1 MSFNALGN
9 FYGLEIRHRIFR
21 GLHFGP
27 GIFWVLIIAPIR
39 SSLSVEI
46 RSTPT
51 PRHNA
56 PNNGSVNSQPN
67 RHYGRKATL
76 LPRIRGTFRVCR
88 QILDKI
94 FISSRHKFMPS
105 RPLLISP
112 IHRVNSSSCQVISLS
127 RRVISSCRLYYLQ
140 VHCSYILQWFFNSSC
155 RTLTRRSLYP
165 FSISVCPY
173 ILKPWSCLIT
183 NCGNNKTV

>member
-1 MSFNALGN
+1 MSFNASGN

-51 PRHNA
+51 PGHNA
-56 PNNGSVNSQPN
+56 PNNGSANSQPS

-76 LPRIRGTFRVCR
+76 PPRIRGTFR
-88 QILDKI
+88 
-94 FISSRHKFMPS
+94 MPS
-105 RPLLISP
+105 NPGQNLHLVESSSHLVVSSVLLTSPLL
-112 IHRVNSSSCQVISLS
+112 VYSSA
-127 RRVISSCRLYYLQ
+127 
-140 VHCSYILQWFFNSSC
+140 ILQLVVSPFNSSC
-155 RTLTRRSLYP
+155 RTSTRRSLYP
-165 FSISVCPY
+165 FSISVYPY

>member
-1 MSFNALGN
+1 MLQ
-9 FYGLEIRHRIFR
+9 EIFMAWKF
-21 GLHFGP
+21 GMGFFGGYYFGP

-51 PRHNA
+51 PGHNA
-56 PNNGSVNSQPN
+56 PNNGSVSSQPS
-67 RHYGRKATL
+67 RHYGRKTTL

-165 FSISVCPY
+165 FSISVYPY